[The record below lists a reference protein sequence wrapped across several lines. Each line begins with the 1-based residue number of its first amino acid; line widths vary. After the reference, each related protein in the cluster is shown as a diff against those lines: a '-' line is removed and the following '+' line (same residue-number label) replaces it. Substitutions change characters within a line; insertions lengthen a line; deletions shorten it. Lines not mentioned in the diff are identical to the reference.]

1 MSDPKTLPIIP
12 SPGEAAIADPT
23 LDLKGWRRTF
33 ASLHNQNYRYF
44 FIGQSV
50 SLIGSWTRS
59 SALSWL
65 AFAWTQSKLMTGM
78 VSFANSVPML
88 LLSIYAGSLAD
99 RKSKITLFKITSWFA
114 LLSSAL
120 LAILVFAGFHSATL
134 LLVFAALWGIAMA
147 FEMPARQS
155 LIVELVGPKILSNA
169 IALNSAMVNSS
180 RIIGPALGGLLLKY
194 VGAAWCFILDSLS
207 YLAVLV
213 GLAKIRI
220 APNAA
225 SRPSPNVT
233 WAHLME
239 GFTFVRRTPMV
250 ARTFGLMT
258 SVSLFG
264 WAYQSQMAP
273 FVVTQL
279 KQDAGG
285 YGWLLA
291 ATGLGATVS
300 AFLIAYHHERLKTQK
315 PAYLGICLFS
325 LSVLLLG
332 FQKTFLPSACCLFCA
347 GFGLVLSFATSN
359 SFLQMHVPNHLR
371 GRMMGLWALSFGG
384 GMPLGSLWMGVLAEH
399 VGSGPTLQIGGVL
412 CLLSGSWVYFCWKK
426 E

>member
-1 MSDPKTLPIIP
+1 VSEIKPIAP

-33 ASLHNQNYRYF
+33 ESLHNQNYRYF

-65 AFAWTQSKLMTGM
+65 AFAWTHSKFMTGM
-78 VSFANSVPML
+78 VAFANSIPML
-88 LLSIYAGSLAD
+88 LLAIYAGSLAD
-99 RKSKITLFKITSWFA
+99 RRSKITLFKLTSWFA

-120 LAILVFAGFHSATL
+120 LAILVFAGVQSPSL
-134 LLVFAALWGIAMA
+134 LIIFAALWGTAMA

-155 LIVELVGPKILSNA
+155 LIVELVGSKILSNA

-194 VGAAWCFILDSLS
+194 VGAAWCFLLDALS
-207 YLAVLV
+207 YVAVLV
-213 GLAKIRI
+213 GLAKIRL
-220 APNAA
+220 APETGPLA
-225 SRPSPNVT
+225 SKNPT

-239 GFTFVRRTPMV
+239 GFTFVRRTPLI

-258 SVSLFG
+258 SLSLFG

-279 KQDAGG
+279 GQDAGG

-291 ATGLGATVS
+291 VTGLGATLA
-300 AFLIAYHHERLKTQK
+300 AFLIAYHHKRLKTQR
-315 PAYLGICLFS
+315 PTYAGLCIFS
-325 LSVLLLG
+325 LAVLLLG
-332 FQKTFLPSACCLFCA
+332 FQRTFLPAAFFLFWA

-384 GMPLGSLWMGVLAEH
+384 GMPLGSLWMGIVAEH
-399 VGSGPTLQIGGVL
+399 IGSGPALQIGGVL
-412 CLLSGSWVYFCWKK
+412 CLLTGSWVYFGWKK
-426 E
+426 G